1 MFDFFIFRSRFE
13 QRRASGVNDRRFA
26 VQSFDYDS
34 REEFMR
40 FEFSCFW
47 ITPLGMHERPSTILC
62 RCPIDGDSTEVE
74 SRVKA
79 NDESHRGTPELTAKI
94 PYAF

>member
-47 ITPLGMHERPSTILC
+47 ITHWEWMSDHPPFFAGVQSTAILLKSNPALKQTMN
-62 RCPIDGDSTEVE
+62 RTEE
-74 SRVKA
+74 
-79 NDESHRGTPELTAKI
+79 HRS
-94 PYAF
+94 